1 MMKQQSKE
9 FIAGYVFSA
18 MEYKILKQL
27 KSENIISGKIQVPKI
42 WFGLPC
48 SKNVVNTLPS
58 HLKEYYEKALVE
70 LLHDFLP
77 VFNYFTVH
85 IYPKEQYMLFEF
97 LIQKKELV
105 KEMTLK
111 QIENKLGY
119 KIKLISE
126 ANHYEY

>member
-1 MMKQQSKE
+1 MKQQSKE